1 MLAVIKK
8 IIDSAILGILI
19 LGIIGCQMP
28 SYQTG
33 GMPSLPG
40 GSTTISPPSSSQPS
54 GSQSP
59 STGTQAPSGGQ
70 PGMPDSSKESPIP
83 GGDGGES
90 MEDLDGA
97 LDDSLD
103 GFDDTLAEKSGD
115 TRIDEIDIL
124 SPAGGSSLEDDD
136 EIGPLSDA
144 DVIVV
149 ENQDY
154 DMEAQSGAKLETNDG
169 KMTQAAIEGIPGE
182 GSETSKSAAV
192 PEDIGDG
199 QGDDIVLRQIR
210 EAAMKERNP
219 VLRDKLWDEYRKIKG
234 I

>member
-1 MLAVIKK
+1 
-8 IIDSAILGILI
+8 
-19 LGIIGCQMP
+19 
-28 SYQTG
+28 
-33 GMPSLPG
+33 
-40 GSTTISPPSSSQPS
+40 
-54 GSQSP
+54 
-59 STGTQAPSGGQ
+59 
-70 PGMPDSSKESPIP
+70 
-83 GGDGGES
+83 

-144 DVIVV
+144 GDIVV

>member
-1 MLAVIKK
+1 
-8 IIDSAILGILI
+8 
-19 LGIIGCQMP
+19 
-28 SYQTG
+28 
-33 GMPSLPG
+33 
-40 GSTTISPPSSSQPS
+40 
-54 GSQSP
+54 
-59 STGTQAPSGGQ
+59 
-70 PGMPDSSKESPIP
+70 MPDPSKIP
-83 GGDGGES
+83 GSDGGES

-103 GFDDTLAEKSGD
+103 GFDDTLAGKSGD

-144 DVIVV
+144 GDIVV

-154 DMEAQSGAKLETNDG
+154 DMEAQSGAKSETSDG
-169 KMTQAAIEGIPGE
+169 EMTQAAIEGTPGE
-182 GSETSKSAAV
+182 GSETSKSATV

-219 VLRDKLWDEYRKIKG
+219 VLREKLWDEYRKIKG

>member
-1 MLAVIKK
+1 
-8 IIDSAILGILI
+8 
-19 LGIIGCQMP
+19 
-28 SYQTG
+28 
-33 GMPSLPG
+33 
-40 GSTTISPPSSSQPS
+40 
-54 GSQSP
+54 
-59 STGTQAPSGGQ
+59 
-70 PGMPDSSKESPIP
+70 
-83 GGDGGES
+83 
-90 MEDLDGA
+90 MEELDGA

-144 DVIVV
+144 GDIVV

-154 DMEAQSGAKLETNDG
+154 DMEAQSGAKLETSDG
-169 KMTQAAIEGIPGE
+169 EMTQAAIEGNPE
-182 GSETSKSAAV
+182 QGSETSRSATI

-219 VLRDKLWDEYRKIKG
+219 VLREKLWDEYRKIKG

>member
-1 MLAVIKK
+1 MIAVIKK
-8 IIDSAILGILI
+8 IVASATIVVFFLGVV
-19 LGIIGCQMP
+19 GCQMP

-70 PGMPDSSKESPIP
+70 TGMPDSSKIP
-83 GGDGGES
+83 GSEGGES

-144 DVIVV
+144 GDIVV

-154 DMEAQSGAKLETNDG
+154 DMEAQSGAKLETSDG
-169 KMTQAAIEGIPGE
+169 EMTQAAIEGTPGK
-182 GSETSKSAAV
+182 GSETSRSATV

-219 VLRDKLWDEYRKIKG
+219 VLREKLWDEYRKIKG